1 MTLTEIFRRHGG
13 EYLHRFEKD
22 MLPSHKKSMRDI
34 ILCRSEYLGWH
45 EWYCEH
51 CQRVHY
57 TYNPCKNR
65 SCPQCQ
71 NDKCDQWII
80 NQKDLLLPVEY
91 FMVTFTIPEE
101 LRRFARSHQKKI
113 YHILFQTSAHSLKT
127 LAKDPR
133 FLGGQI
139 GMIGL
144 LQTWTSTL
152 EIHPHIHYIVPGIAI
167 SFDHKQIIYA
177 REGFLMHEK
186 PLARIFRRLFKKALI
201 KAGLIHLVP
210 AHVWKIDWVVDCE
223 SVGDGLPAIKY
234 LAKYVY
240 RIAISNNNIL
250 SCKNRIVTFR
260 YKDNQTKKYLTM
272 TLPVLEF
279 MRRFLQHV
287 LPKGLQKVRYFGFL
301 HPKNKKIFNLVRLLL
316 KAKFIPPDNHISKEV
331 IFRCPECGGAMV
343 LITITARKRAPPLNQ
358 LFKEYFNYNL

>member
-1 MTLTEIFRRHGG
+1 MTLTDIFRQHGR
-13 EYLHRFEKD
+13 EYLHSFEKN
-22 MLPSHKKSMRDI
+22 MLPSHKKAMRDI

-80 NQKDLLLPVEY
+80 KQKNLLLPVEY

-113 YHILFQTSAHSLKT
+113 YHILFQTSANSLKT

-139 GMIGL
+139 GMVGL

-167 SFDHKQIIYA
+167 SFDHKQIFYA
-177 REGFLMHEK
+177 RDGFLMHEK
-186 PLARIFRRLFKKALI
+186 PLSRIFRRIFKEALI
-201 KAGLIHLVP
+201 KAGLIRLVP
-210 AHVWKIDWVVDCE
+210 AYVWKIDWVVDCE

-234 LAKYVY
+234 LARYVY

-250 SCKNRIVTFR
+250 SCKNGIVTFR

-272 TLPVLEF
+272 HLPVLEF

-301 HPKNKKIFNLVRLLL
+301 HPKNKKIFNLVSLLL
-316 KAKFIPPDNHISKEV
+316 KAKFIPPDNLITKEV

-343 LITITARKRAPPLNQ
+343 LVTITSRKRAPPLNQ
-358 LFKEYFNYNL
+358 LFKEYFCDNL